1 MKRIGYWIREAFTN
15 IRINRTTTF
24 VAIVTTAF
32 TLACFGLFL
41 LLYLN
46 LRGAVGALQDDIKVI
61 VYLHENLSA
70 QGLADLQRRLAGEPE
85 VAALAYVSKEKALA
99 DFRAQFPSEQ
109 SLLQGLGENP
119 LPASFEVTLASRYRS
134 ADSVKRWTDRLKAVP
149 GVAQVQYSRDW
160 IDNLA
165 TMVGYVELAS
175 MAVGV
180 LLALAAVTI
189 IANTIR
195 LTLYARREE
204 IEIMRLIGATG
215 AFIKMPYV
223 LEGAVL
229 GTLGAMLA
237 LALLKSGFEF
247 LTMHLS
253 GSSGPGPV
261 LGLAPQLGFFPLQ
274 VSVWLVAAGLCLGTV
289 GSLVSLVGLE
299 RRRG

>member
-1 MKRIGYWIREAFTN
+1 MKRIGYMIREALTN
-15 IRINRTTTF
+15 IRVNQTTTII
-24 VAIVTTAF
+24 AIVTMAF
-32 TLACFGLFL
+32 TLACFGVFL

-61 VYLHENLSA
+61 VYLHDNLSA
-70 QGLADLQRRLAGEPE
+70 QGLADLQQRLTGEPE
-85 VAALAYVSKEKALA
+85 AAALAYVSKEKALA
-99 DFRAQFPSEQ
+99 DFRTQFPSEQ

-119 LPASFEVTLASRYRS
+119 LPASFEVTLAPRYRS
-134 ADSVKRWTDRLKAVP
+134 ADSVKRWTDRLKAIP

-165 TMVGYVELAS
+165 AMIGYVELAS
-175 MAVGV
+175 VAVGL
-180 LLALAAVTI
+180 LLAAASVTI

-215 AFIKMPYV
+215 AFIKIPYL

-229 GTLGAMLA
+229 GALGALLA

-247 LTMHLS
+247 MTVHLA
-253 GSSGPGPV
+253 GPGRV
-261 LGLAPQLGFFPLQ
+261 LGLTPKLGFFPIQ
-274 VSVWLVAAGLCLGTV
+274 VSVWLVLAGLSLGTV

-299 RRRG
+299 RSRA